1 MERLGLSGYDEAQGL
16 DASAGELVSTG
27 NLMFL
32 RVESSAR
39 EKGHTTLYNECC
51 QSYVHYNML
60 IMILKG
66 VLHEKKRYTYEGQK
80 SCTHSKSRVD
90 RLQIRSIGCYRH

>member
-32 RVESSAR
+32 RVESSTR
-39 EKGHTTLYNECC
+39 EKGHTTLYNECRH
-51 QSYVHYNML
+51 SYVHCNML

-66 VLHEKKRYTYEGQK
+66 FLH
-80 SCTHSKSRVD
+80 
-90 RLQIRSIGCYRH
+90 

>member
-1 MERLGLSGYDEAQGL
+1 MHEYLFPRHISVCLFLEKGGGLLGLERLGLSRYDEAQGL

-39 EKGHTTLYNECC
+39 KKSHTTFYSEPY
-51 QSYVHYNML
+51 QVYVHCNML
-60 IMILKG
+60 VMILRE
-66 VLHEKKRYTYEGQK
+66 V
-80 SCTHSKSRVD
+80 
-90 RLQIRSIGCYRH
+90 I